1 MNTLIFE
8 YRFEKGSFPRPL
20 SDYAM
25 TRVALYLQDK
35 HQLKEELSLVQ
46 YAEKKGFEAIW
57 HAESRLARDA
67 ITPLAAMAVVTERI
81 KLGTGVINNWTRNVA
96 LCAATFLT
104 LDELSGGRTLLGIGA
119 WWDPLAG
126 KVGIERRKPIKAM
139 REYCTV
145 LQRLFK
151 MENVTFDGE
160 FVRVHDIRLDVVYG
174 DPNSPRKIPIF
185 IGATGWDMI
194 ELTGEIADGL
204 LLNYL
209 VSPEYN
215 KKALNHLEKGAKKGR
230 RNWQEIDRPQLIVCS
245 LDEDADK
252 ALDAARPLVAQ
263 YLGQQPHIAKAS
275 GVSESLIEEVK
286 STLGGWPA
294 KPGGLEKAQPLI
306 EDKLV
311 RLITASGT
319 AADCLK
325 KVDEYKSTGC
335 TCPVLYPLGDN
346 VRAMIDAFEVPSS
359 RPGPLIA

>member
-1 MNTLIFE
+1 MVN
-8 YRFEKGSFPRPL
+8 RQ
-20 SDYAM
+20 
-25 TRVALYLQDK
+25 RVALYLQDK
-35 HQLKEELSLVQ
+35 HQVREELEFVQ

-81 KLGTGVINNWTRNVA
+81 KLGTGVINNWTRNVG

-104 LDELSGGRTLLGIGA
+104 LDELSGGRTLLGVGA
-119 WWDPLAG
+119 WWDPLAW
-126 KVGIERRKPIKAM
+126 KVGIERKKPIKAM

-145 LQRLFK
+145 LQRLFR

-160 FVRVHDIRLDVVYG
+160 FVKVHDIRLDVVYG
-174 DPNSPRKIPIF
+174 DPNSPRKIPIY

-215 KKALNHLEKGAKKGR
+215 KTALDHLKDGAKKR
-230 RNWQEIDRPQLIVCS
+230 NRNWEKIDRPQLIVCS
-245 LDEDADK
+245 LDEDADR
-252 ALDAARPLVAQ
+252 ALDDARPLVAQ

-275 GVSESLIEEVK
+275 GVKENLIEEVK
-286 STLGGWPA
+286 LALGGWPA
-294 KPGGLEKAQPLI
+294 KPGGLEKAQLLI
-306 EDKLV
+306 DDKLV

-319 AADCLK
+319 ADDCLK
-325 KVDEYKSTGC
+325 KVEEYENTGC
-335 TCPVLYPLGDN
+335 TCPILYPLGDD
-346 VRAMIDAFEVPSS
+346 VRAMIDAFQVEPT
-359 RPGPLIA
+359 RPGPLVA